1 MNRDTFLQW
10 CADGKFKDIEQI
22 LSEHC
27 HDEMLCPFDHGFGAP
42 TQSLLEQAIEV
53 SLVHENRCW
62 LPLLQC
68 LSKHPEQMYA
78 FAFGQLLYW
87 DVSHQLVRVLLPH
100 FDPNSL
106 KHKAIMMA
114 SKHGDE
120 EMVEHLFSVCDPQKL
135 LEDMHNSDVEYRDLH
150 LIRDQFAWIQ
160 KNVLEQALNDS
171 STGQQRRKL

>member
-27 HDEMLCPFDHGFGAP
+27 HDEMLWMVPFDHGFGAP

-78 FAFGQLLYW
+78 FVFGQLLYW
-87 DVSHQLVRVLLPH
+87 DVSYQLKTVERNDPLTELLDMA
-100 FDPNSL
+100 FDLLDTDTVAHL
-106 KHKAIMMA
+106 KHSVERYCVAWGKWMLENMEHNRLRNRIL
-114 SKHGDE
+114 HNITGGIEDE
-120 EMVEHLFSVCDPQKL
+120 QHK
-135 LEDMHNSDVEYRDLH
+135 
-150 LIRDQFAWIQ
+150 I
-160 KNVLEQALNDS
+160 
-171 STGQQRRKL
+171 